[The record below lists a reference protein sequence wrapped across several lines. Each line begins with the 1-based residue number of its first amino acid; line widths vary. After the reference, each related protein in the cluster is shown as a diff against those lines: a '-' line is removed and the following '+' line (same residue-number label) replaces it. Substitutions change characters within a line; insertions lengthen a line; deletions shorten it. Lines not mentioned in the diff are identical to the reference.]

1 MMKKLKEKIKNI
13 DKGTVIRIAA
23 LFAAIVN
30 QIVAVIGA
38 TSFAGATWYQ
48 VLSISATVITAVIA
62 AWENNDFTYFAR
74 LGTKVIDALT
84 DGKITPDEVKNLF
97 SEGDGTEND
106 GSDKKVC

>member
-1 MMKKLKEKIKNI
+1 MRKLTEKLKSL
-13 DKGTVIRIAA
+13 DKGTVIRTAALIAA
-23 LFAAIVN
+23 ILN

-38 TSFAGATWYQ
+38 TSFADAAWYQ
-48 VLSISATVITAVIA
+48 ILSISATVITAVIA

-74 LGTKVIDALT
+74 LGTKVINALE

-97 SEGDGTEND
+97 SEGDGSEND